1 MVRIRLS
8 YLVVGLITFFCS
20 FVSVA
25 LAELY
30 GYRDAQGQH
39 HFTNDASTIPAVY
52 RQQAMVERR
61 KAAGPLTLTTVPMAM
76 ANPSASLVSPA
87 VQPITT
93 DQFQRLQLGV
103 SSREVAQRLGEP
115 ALKIT
120 QGRHELSEPSPSGAP
135 VTRTVRLEMWYYP
148 GAAQVLATRLIFH
161 NGVLAQ
167 KLQ

>member
-8 YLVVGLITFFCS
+8 YLVVGLITFLCS

-25 LAELY
+25 LADFY

-39 HFTNDASTIPAVY
+39 HFTNDPSTIPVVY
-52 RQQAMVERR
+52 RQQAMAERR

-93 DQFQRLQLGV
+93 EQFQRLQLGV
-103 SSREVAQRLGEP
+103 SSREVTQRLGEP
-115 ALKIT
+115 ALKIS
-120 QGRHELSEPSPSGAP
+120 QGRHELSEPSPSGMP
-135 VTRTVRLEMWYYP
+135 VTRIVRLETWYYP
-148 GAAQVLATRLIFH
+148 GTVQVLATRLVFH

-167 KLQ
+167 KFQ

>member
-8 YLVVGLITFFCS
+8 YLVVGLITFLCS

-25 LAELY
+25 LADLY

-52 RQQAMVERR
+52 RQQAMAERR
-61 KAAGPLTLTTVPMAM
+61 KAAGPLTLATVPMAM
-76 ANPSASLVSPA
+76 ANPSASLVPPA
-87 VQPITT
+87 VQLITT

-120 QGRHELSEPSPSGAP
+120 QGRHELSEPSPSGTP
-135 VTRTVRLEMWYYP
+135 VTRTVRREMWYYP

-167 KLQ
+167 KFQ